1 MRQRGLSHAVGES
14 LPAGSIL
21 YVTQRMEEPFYIT
34 EIDAMIYA
42 QDHHLKTLN
51 GYSGSTPPGYK
62 YPEPCVDVA
71 SRLEGYFNFRK
82 VPPEDREKL
91 IKQVRV
97 VQLQP
102 CVKGVR

>member
-1 MRQRGLSHAVGES
+1 MRQHGLNQVIGAT

-34 EIDAMIYA
+34 EIDSMIYA

-71 SRLEGYFNFRK
+71 SRLEGYFNFRN
-82 VPPEDREKL
+82 VSAEDREKL
-91 IKQVRV
+91 IKQVRL

-102 CVKGVR
+102 CVKGAH